1 MMIDSSP
8 PHGFSPY
15 GHGTFVPVQ
24 TTYKPSAVFW
34 IFEGERKNSLRR
46 GKWKNLHFGKVL
58 SENRS
63 ASR

>member
-34 IFEGERKNSLRR
+34 YLKGRGRIASGGESGKIFTSVR
-46 GKWKNLHFGKVL
+46 F
-58 SENRS
+58 
-63 ASR
+63 